1 MLKTNNCIDLSNL
14 TLGKS
19 IILAGWV
26 ANRRDHGN
34 LIFLDL
40 RDQSGIAQ
48 VVIDADIN
56 EELHKMAKSIRNEW
70 VIQIS
75 GIIRER
81 PEGSENPK
89 LPTGYVEVITHDLTI
104 LNESITPPFEIND
117 DITVDESIRLKYR
130 YLDLRRIRMSNI
142 LALRHNVVKF
152 IREFLNK
159 RNFLEIETP
168 ILIKSTPEGARD
180 YLVPSRLYP
189 SEFYALPQSP
199 QQLKQLLMVS
209 GIEKYYQIARCFRD
223 EDPRSD
229 RQPEFTQ
236 LDLEMSFVEQE
247 DILSLTEEL
256 YFNLV
261 KEIVPHK
268 KIVSPF
274 PRITYADAIA
284 KYGTD
289 RPDTRYDLKLHDLT
303 TLLSNSEFNIFKK
316 IINNKGIIRGF
327 TAPNA
332 AHYKRK
338 DIDGLIDFAKTYGSQ
353 GLMWIAIDETTSN
366 NIEED
371 SIRSP
376 IKNHVPFTE
385 ILQIASELNANPG
398 DLILI
403 VAGTEKITNLTLSA
417 LRAEMANRLDLIDT
431 SVLAF
436 TFVTDFPLFEWDDEI
451 KKWKS
456 LHHPF
461 TSPSDDQLEKLQISP
476 ESITSNAY
484 DLVCNGLE
492 CAGGS
497 IRISNREMQEKIFE
511 ILGYTNQEIQS
522 QFQQLLTA
530 FDYGAP
536 PHGGIA
542 GGIERL
548 VMLLSDTDN
557 IRDVIAFPKTQKFI
571 DPLFESPSKVTQEQ
585 LAELHLETIEKDNE

>member
-289 RPDTRYDLKLHDLT
+289 RPDTRYDLELHDLT

>member
-1 MLKTNNCIDLSNL
+1 MLKTNNCIDLSKL

-19 IILAGWV
+19 VILAGWV

-48 VVIDADIN
+48 VVIDAEIN
-56 EELHKMAKSIRNEW
+56 QKLHKNSKSIRNEW
-70 VIQIS
+70 VIQVS
-75 GIIRER
+75 GVIRKR
-81 PEGSENPK
+81 PEGSENSK
-89 LPTGYVEVITHDLTI
+89 IPTGYVEVITHDLTI
-104 LNESITPPFEIND
+104 LNESKTPPFEITD

-130 YLDLRRIRMSNI
+130 YLDLRRIKMSNI
-142 LALRHNVVKF
+142 LSLRHNVVKF
-152 IREFLNK
+152 IREFLNN

-189 SEFYALPQSP
+189 GEFYALPQSP

-209 GIEKYYQIARCFRD
+209 GIEKYYQLARCFRD

-256 YFNLV
+256 YSNLV
-261 KEIVPHK
+261 RKITPHK
-268 KIVSPF
+268 KILSPF

-289 RPDTRYDLKLHDLT
+289 RPDIRYDLELHDLT
-303 TLLSNSEFNIFKK
+303 TLLAKSKFNIFKK
-316 IINNKGIIRGF
+316 IISSNGIIRGF

-338 DIDGLIDFAKTYGSQ
+338 DIDELIDFAKTYGSQ
-353 GLMWIAIDETTSN
+353 GLMWIALDKTTSN
-366 NIEED
+366 DIEEN

-385 ILQIASELNANPG
+385 ISQIISEVNANPG

-403 VAGTEKITNLTLSA
+403 VAGTGKTTNLTLSA
-417 LRAEMANRLDLIDT
+417 LRAKMAKRLNLIDT
-431 SVLAF
+431 SMLAF
-436 TFVTDFPLFEWDDEI
+436 AFVTDFPLFEWDDEI

-461 TSPSDDQLEKLQISP
+461 TSPSDNQIEKLETSPQSIS
-476 ESITSNAY
+476 SKAY

-497 IRISNREMQEKIFE
+497 IRISNRKTQEKIFE
-511 ILGYTNQEIQS
+511 ILGYTNEEIQN

-530 FDYGAP
+530 FEYGAP

-585 LAELHLETIEKDNE
+585 LAELHLEITEKDNE

>member
-189 SEFYALPQSP
+189 GEFYALPQSP

-289 RPDTRYDLKLHDLT
+289 RPDTRYDLELHDLT

-371 SIRSP
+371 AIRSP

-417 LRAEMANRLDLIDT
+417 LRAEMAKRLDLIDT

-461 TSPSDDQLEKLQISP
+461 TSPSDDQLEKLETSP

>member
-19 IILAGWV
+19 VILAGWV

-56 EELHKMAKSIRNEW
+56 EQLHKMAKSIRNEW
-70 VIQIS
+70 VVQIS
-75 GIIRER
+75 GIIRKR

-189 SEFYALPQSP
+189 GEFYALPQSP

-261 KEIVPHK
+261 KEIAPHK

-289 RPDTRYDLKLHDLT
+289 RPDTRYDLELHDLT
-303 TLLSNSEFNIFKK
+303 TLLSDSEFNIFKK

-376 IKNHVPFTE
+376 IKNHIPFTE

-417 LRAEMANRLDLIDT
+417 LRAEMAKRLDLIDT

>member
-70 VIQIS
+70 VVQIS

-189 SEFYALPQSP
+189 GEFYALPQSP

-289 RPDTRYDLKLHDLT
+289 RPDTRYDLELHDLT

>member
-189 SEFYALPQSP
+189 GEFYALPQSP

-289 RPDTRYDLKLHDLT
+289 RPDTRYDLELHDLT

-371 SIRSP
+371 AIRSP

-417 LRAEMANRLDLIDT
+417 LRAEMAKRLDLIDT

>member
-1 MLKTNNCIDLSNL
+1 VLKTNNCIDLSKL

-19 IILAGWV
+19 VILAGWV

-48 VVIDADIN
+48 VVIDAEIN
-56 EELHKMAKSIRNEW
+56 QKLHKNSKSIRNEW
-70 VIQIS
+70 VIQVS
-75 GIIRER
+75 GVIRKR
-81 PEGSENPK
+81 PEGSENSK
-89 LPTGYVEVITHDLTI
+89 IPTGNVEVITHDLTI
-104 LNESITPPFEIND
+104 LNESKTPPFEITD
-117 DITVDESIRLKYR
+117 DITVDESVRLKYR
-130 YLDLRRIRMSNI
+130 YLDLRRIKMSNI
-142 LALRHNVVKF
+142 LSLRHNVVKF
-152 IREFLNK
+152 IREFLNN

-189 SEFYALPQSP
+189 GEFYALPQSP

-209 GIEKYYQIARCFRD
+209 GIEKYYQLARCFRD

-256 YFNLV
+256 YSNLV
-261 KEIVPHK
+261 RKITPHK
-268 KIVSPF
+268 KILSPF

-289 RPDTRYDLKLHDLT
+289 RPDIRYDLELHDLT
-303 TLLSNSEFNIFKK
+303 TLLAKSKFNIFKK
-316 IINNKGIIRGF
+316 IISSNGIIRGF

-338 DIDGLIDFAKTYGSQ
+338 DIDELIDFAKTYGSQ
-353 GLMWIAIDETTSN
+353 GLMWIALDKTTSN
-366 NIEED
+366 DIEEN

-385 ILQIASELNANPG
+385 ISQIISEVNANPG

-403 VAGTEKITNLTLSA
+403 VAGTGKTTNLTLSA
-417 LRAEMANRLDLIDT
+417 LRAKMAKRLNLIDT
-431 SVLAF
+431 SMLAF
-436 TFVTDFPLFEWDDEI
+436 AFVTDFPLFEWDDEI

-461 TSPSDDQLEKLQISP
+461 TSPSDNQIEKLETSPQSIS
-476 ESITSNAY
+476 SKAY

-497 IRISNREMQEKIFE
+497 IRISNRKTQEKIFE
-511 ILGYTNQEIQS
+511 ILGYTNEEIQN

-530 FDYGAP
+530 FEYGAP

-585 LAELHLETIEKDNE
+585 LAELHLEITEKDNE

>member
-189 SEFYALPQSP
+189 GEFYALPQSP

-229 RQPEFTQ
+229 RQQEFTQ
-236 LDLEMSFVEQE
+236 LDLE
-247 DILSLTEEL
+247 LRSL
-256 YFNLV
+256 
-261 KEIVPHK
+261 I
-268 KIVSPF
+268 
-274 PRITYADAIA
+274 
-284 KYGTD
+284 
-289 RPDTRYDLKLHDLT
+289 
-303 TLLSNSEFNIFKK
+303 
-316 IINNKGIIRGF
+316 
-327 TAPNA
+327 
-332 AHYKRK
+332 
-338 DIDGLIDFAKTYGSQ
+338 
-353 GLMWIAIDETTSN
+353 
-366 NIEED
+366 
-371 SIRSP
+371 
-376 IKNHVPFTE
+376 
-385 ILQIASELNANPG
+385 
-398 DLILI
+398 
-403 VAGTEKITNLTLSA
+403 
-417 LRAEMANRLDLIDT
+417 
-431 SVLAF
+431 
-436 TFVTDFPLFEWDDEI
+436 
-451 KKWKS
+451 
-456 LHHPF
+456 
-461 TSPSDDQLEKLQISP
+461 QL
-476 ESITSNAY
+476 
-484 DLVCNGLE
+484 
-492 CAGGS
+492 
-497 IRISNREMQEKIFE
+497 
-511 ILGYTNQEIQS
+511 
-522 QFQQLLTA
+522 
-530 FDYGAP
+530 
-536 PHGGIA
+536 
-542 GGIERL
+542 
-548 VMLLSDTDN
+548 
-557 IRDVIAFPKTQKFI
+557 
-571 DPLFESPSKVTQEQ
+571 
-585 LAELHLETIEKDNE
+585 

>member
-1 MLKTNNCIDLSNL
+1 MLKTNNCIDLSKL

-19 IILAGWV
+19 VILAGWV

-48 VVIDADIN
+48 VVIDAEIN
-56 EELHKMAKSIRNEW
+56 QKLHKNSKSIRNEW
-70 VIQIS
+70 VIQVS
-75 GIIRER
+75 GVIRKR
-81 PEGSENPK
+81 PEGSENSK
-89 LPTGYVEVITHDLTI
+89 IPTGNVEVITHDLTI
-104 LNESITPPFEIND
+104 LNESKTPPFEITD
-117 DITVDESIRLKYR
+117 DITVDESVRLKYR
-130 YLDLRRIRMSNI
+130 YLDLRRIKMSNI
-142 LALRHNVVKF
+142 LSLRHNVVKF
-152 IREFLNK
+152 IREFLNN

-189 SEFYALPQSP
+189 GEFYALPQSP

-209 GIEKYYQIARCFRD
+209 GIEKYYQLARCFRD

-256 YFNLV
+256 YSNLV
-261 KEIVPHK
+261 RKITPHK
-268 KIVSPF
+268 KILSPF

-289 RPDTRYDLKLHDLT
+289 RPDIRYDLELHDLT
-303 TLLSNSEFNIFKK
+303 TLLAKSKFNIFKK
-316 IINNKGIIRGF
+316 IISSNGIIRGF

-338 DIDGLIDFAKTYGSQ
+338 DIDELIDFAKTYGSQ
-353 GLMWIAIDETTSN
+353 GLMWIALDKTTSN
-366 NIEED
+366 DIEEN

-385 ILQIASELNANPG
+385 ISQIISEVNANPG

-403 VAGTEKITNLTLSA
+403 VAGTGKTTNLTLSA
-417 LRAEMANRLDLIDT
+417 LRAKMAKRLNLIDT
-431 SVLAF
+431 SMLAF
-436 TFVTDFPLFEWDDEI
+436 AFVTDFPLFEWDDEI

-461 TSPSDDQLEKLQISP
+461 TSPSDNQIEKLETSPQSIS
-476 ESITSNAY
+476 SKAY

-497 IRISNREMQEKIFE
+497 IRISNRKTQEKIFE
-511 ILGYTNQEIQS
+511 ILGYTNEEIQN

-530 FDYGAP
+530 FEYGAP

-585 LAELHLETIEKDNE
+585 LAELHLEITEKDNE

>member
-1 MLKTNNCIDLSNL
+1 MLKTNNCIDLSKL

-19 IILAGWV
+19 VILAGWV

-48 VVIDADIN
+48 IVIDAEIN
-56 EELHKMAKSIRNEW
+56 QKLHKNSKSIRNEW
-70 VIQIS
+70 VIQVS
-75 GIIRER
+75 GVIRKR
-81 PEGSENPK
+81 PEGSENSK
-89 LPTGYVEVITHDLTI
+89 IPTGYVEVITHDLTI
-104 LNESITPPFEIND
+104 LNESKTPPFEITD

-130 YLDLRRIRMSNI
+130 YLDLRRIKMSNI
-142 LALRHNVVKF
+142 LSLRHNVVKF
-152 IREFLNK
+152 IREFLNN

-189 SEFYALPQSP
+189 SKFYALPQSP

-209 GIEKYYQIARCFRD
+209 GIEKYYQLARCFRD

-256 YFNLV
+256 YSNLV
-261 KEIVPHK
+261 RKITPHK
-268 KIVSPF
+268 KILSPF

-289 RPDTRYDLKLHDLT
+289 RPDIRYDLELHDLT
-303 TLLSNSEFNIFKK
+303 TLLAKSKFNIFKK
-316 IINNKGIIRGF
+316 IISSNGIIRGF

-338 DIDGLIDFAKTYGSQ
+338 DIDELIDFAKTYGSQ
-353 GLMWIAIDETTSN
+353 GLMWIALDKTTSN
-366 NIEED
+366 DIEEN

-385 ILQIASELNANPG
+385 ISQIISEVNANPG

-403 VAGTEKITNLTLSA
+403 VAGTGKTTNLTLSA
-417 LRAEMANRLDLIDT
+417 LRAKMAKRLNLIDT
-431 SVLAF
+431 SMLAF
-436 TFVTDFPLFEWDDEI
+436 AFVTDFPLFEWDDEI

-461 TSPSDDQLEKLQISP
+461 TSPSDNQIEKLETSPQSIS
-476 ESITSNAY
+476 SKAY

-497 IRISNREMQEKIFE
+497 IRISNRKTQEKIFE
-511 ILGYTNQEIQS
+511 ILGYTNEEIQN

-530 FDYGAP
+530 FEYGAP

-585 LAELHLETIEKDNE
+585 LAELHLEITEKDNE

>member
-70 VIQIS
+70 VVQIS

-159 RNFLEIETP
+159 RNFLEIESP
-168 ILIKSTPEGARD
+168 ILIKSTPEVARD

-189 SEFYALPQSP
+189 GEFYALPQSP

-289 RPDTRYDLKLHDLT
+289 RPDTRYDLELHDLT

-585 LAELHLETIEKDNE
+585 LTELHLETIEKDNE

>member
-1 MLKTNNCIDLSNL
+1 VLKTNNCIDLSNL

-289 RPDTRYDLKLHDLT
+289 RPDTRYDLELHDLT

-371 SIRSP
+371 AIRSP

-417 LRAEMANRLDLIDT
+417 LRAEMAKRLDLIDT

-461 TSPSDDQLEKLQISP
+461 TSPSDDQLEKLETSP

>member
-56 EELHKMAKSIRNEW
+56 EELHKMAKSIRNEG
-70 VIQIS
+70 VVQIS

-289 RPDTRYDLKLHDLT
+289 RPDTRYDLELHDLT

-585 LAELHLETIEKDNE
+585 LTELHLETIEKDNE

>member
-70 VIQIS
+70 VVQIS

-189 SEFYALPQSP
+189 GEFYALPQSP

-289 RPDTRYDLKLHDLT
+289 RPDTRYDLELHDLT

-548 VMLLSDTDN
+548 VMFLSDTDN

-585 LAELHLETIEKDNE
+585 LTELHLETIEKDNE

>member
-19 IILAGWV
+19 VILAGWV

-56 EELHKMAKSIRNEW
+56 QQLHKNAKSIRNEW

-75 GIIRER
+75 GILRKR
-81 PEGSENPK
+81 PEGSENSK
-89 LPTGYVEVITHDLTI
+89 LPTGYVEIITHDLTI
-104 LNESITPPFEIND
+104 LNESITPPFEITD
-117 DITVDESIRLKYR
+117 DITIDESIRLKYR

-152 IREFLNK
+152 IREFFNN

-261 KEIVPHK
+261 KEITPHK
-268 KIVSPF
+268 KILSPF

-289 RPDTRYDLKLHDLT
+289 RPDIRYDLELHDLT
-303 TLLSNSEFNIFKK
+303 TLLSDSEFNIFKK
-316 IINNKGIIRGF
+316 IINNNGIIRGF

-338 DIDGLIDFAKTYGSQ
+338 EIDELIDFAKTYGSQ
-353 GLMWIAIDETTSN
+353 GLMWIALDKTTSN
-366 NIEED
+366 DIEEN

-376 IKNHVPFTE
+376 IKNHVPFPE
-385 ILQIASELNANPG
+385 ILQIVSEVNANPG

-417 LRAEMANRLDLIDT
+417 LRAEMAKRLNLIDT
-431 SVLAF
+431 SMLAF

-461 TSPSDDQLEKLQISP
+461 TSPSDSQIEKLQTSP
-476 ESITSNAY
+476 GSITSKAY

-497 IRISNREMQEKIFE
+497 IRISNRKIQEKIFE
-511 ILGYTNQEIQS
+511 ILGYTNEEIQS

-530 FDYGAP
+530 FEYGAP

-571 DPLFESPSKVTQEQ
+571 DPLFESPSKVTAEQ
-585 LAELHLETIEKDNE
+585 LAELHLEIIEKDNE

>member
-70 VIQIS
+70 VVQIS

-189 SEFYALPQSP
+189 GEFYALPQSP

-268 KIVSPF
+268 KIASPF

-289 RPDTRYDLKLHDLT
+289 RPDTRYDLELHDLT

-585 LAELHLETIEKDNE
+585 LTELHLETIEKDNE

>member
-1 MLKTNNCIDLSNL
+1 M
-14 TLGKS
+14 
-19 IILAGWV
+19 
-26 ANRRDHGN
+26 
-34 LIFLDL
+34 
-40 RDQSGIAQ
+40 
-48 VVIDADIN
+48 IDAEIN
-56 EELHKMAKSIRNEW
+56 QKLHKNSKSIRNEW
-70 VIQIS
+70 VIQVS
-75 GIIRER
+75 GVIRKR
-81 PEGSENPK
+81 PEGSENSK
-89 LPTGYVEVITHDLTI
+89 IPTGNVEVITHDLTI
-104 LNESITPPFEIND
+104 LNESKTPPFEITD
-117 DITVDESIRLKYR
+117 DITIDESIRLKYR
-130 YLDLRRIRMSNI
+130 YLDLRRIKMSNI
-142 LALRHNVVKF
+142 LSLRHNVVKF
-152 IREFLNK
+152 IREFLNN

-189 SEFYALPQSP
+189 GEFYALPQSP

-209 GIEKYYQIARCFRD
+209 GIEKYYQLARCFRD

-256 YFNLV
+256 YSNLV
-261 KEIVPHK
+261 RKITPHK
-268 KIVSPF
+268 KILSPF

-289 RPDTRYDLKLHDLT
+289 RPDIRYDLELHDLT
-303 TLLSNSEFNIFKK
+303 TLLAKSKFNIFKK
-316 IINNKGIIRGF
+316 IISSNGIIRGF

-338 DIDGLIDFAKTYGSQ
+338 DIDELIDFAKTYGSQ
-353 GLMWIAIDETTSN
+353 GLMWIALDKTTSN
-366 NIEED
+366 DIEEN

-385 ILQIASELNANPG
+385 ISQIISEVNANPG

-403 VAGTEKITNLTLSA
+403 VAGTGKTTNLTLSA
-417 LRAEMANRLDLIDT
+417 LRAKMAKRLNLIDT
-431 SVLAF
+431 SMLAF
-436 TFVTDFPLFEWDDEI
+436 AFVTDFPLFEWDDEI

-461 TSPSDDQLEKLQISP
+461 TSPSDNQIEKLETSPQSIS
-476 ESITSNAY
+476 SKAY

-497 IRISNREMQEKIFE
+497 IRISNRKTQEKIFE
-511 ILGYTNQEIQS
+511 ILGYTNEEIQN

-530 FDYGAP
+530 FEYGAP

-585 LAELHLETIEKDNE
+585 LAELHLEITEKDNE

>member
-1 MLKTNNCIDLSNL
+1 
-14 TLGKS
+14 
-19 IILAGWV
+19 
-26 ANRRDHGN
+26 
-34 LIFLDL
+34 
-40 RDQSGIAQ
+40 
-48 VVIDADIN
+48 
-56 EELHKMAKSIRNEW
+56 
-70 VIQIS
+70 
-75 GIIRER
+75 
-81 PEGSENPK
+81 
-89 LPTGYVEVITHDLTI
+89 
-104 LNESITPPFEIND
+104 
-117 DITVDESIRLKYR
+117 
-130 YLDLRRIRMSNI
+130 
-142 LALRHNVVKF
+142 
-152 IREFLNK
+152 
-159 RNFLEIETP
+159 
-168 ILIKSTPEGARD
+168 
-180 YLVPSRLYP
+180 
-189 SEFYALPQSP
+189 
-199 QQLKQLLMVS
+199 MVS

-289 RPDTRYDLKLHDLT
+289 RPDTRYDLELHDLT

-585 LAELHLETIEKDNE
+585 LTELHLETIEKDNE

>member
-289 RPDTRYDLKLHDLT
+289 RPDTRYDLELHDLT

-371 SIRSP
+371 AIRSP

-417 LRAEMANRLDLIDT
+417 LRAEMAKRLDLIDT

-461 TSPSDDQLEKLQISP
+461 TSPSDDQLEKLETSP

>member
-70 VIQIS
+70 VVQIS

-189 SEFYALPQSP
+189 GEFYALPQSP

-289 RPDTRYDLKLHDLT
+289 RPDTRYDLELHDLT

-585 LAELHLETIEKDNE
+585 LTELHLETIEKDNE

>member
-289 RPDTRYDLKLHDLT
+289 RPDTRYDLELHDLT

-371 SIRSP
+371 AIRSP

-436 TFVTDFPLFEWDDEI
+436 TFVTDFPLFEWDDEC
-451 KKWKS
+451 
-456 LHHPF
+456 L
-461 TSPSDDQLEKLQISP
+461 
-476 ESITSNAY
+476 
-484 DLVCNGLE
+484 
-492 CAGGS
+492 
-497 IRISNREMQEKIFE
+497 
-511 ILGYTNQEIQS
+511 
-522 QFQQLLTA
+522 
-530 FDYGAP
+530 
-536 PHGGIA
+536 
-542 GGIERL
+542 
-548 VMLLSDTDN
+548 
-557 IRDVIAFPKTQKFI
+557 
-571 DPLFESPSKVTQEQ
+571 
-585 LAELHLETIEKDNE
+585 

>member
-70 VIQIS
+70 VVQIS

-142 LALRHNVVKF
+142 LTLRHNVVKF

-289 RPDTRYDLKLHDLT
+289 RPDTRYDLELHDLT

>member
-1 MLKTNNCIDLSNL
+1 MLKTNNCIDLSKL

-19 IILAGWV
+19 VILAGWV

-48 VVIDADIN
+48 VVIDAEIN
-56 EELHKMAKSIRNEW
+56 QKLHKNSKSIRNEW
-70 VIQIS
+70 VIQVS
-75 GIIRER
+75 GVIRKR
-81 PEGSENPK
+81 PEGSENSK
-89 LPTGYVEVITHDLTI
+89 IPTGNVEVITHDLTI
-104 LNESITPPFEIND
+104 LNESKTPPFEITD
-117 DITVDESIRLKYR
+117 DITIDESIRLKYR
-130 YLDLRRIRMSNI
+130 YLDLRRIKMSNI
-142 LALRHNVVKF
+142 LSLRHNVVKF
-152 IREFLNK
+152 IREFLNN

-189 SEFYALPQSP
+189 SKFYALPQSP

-209 GIEKYYQIARCFRD
+209 GIEKYYQLARCFRD

-256 YFNLV
+256 YSNLV
-261 KEIVPHK
+261 RKITPHK
-268 KIVSPF
+268 KILSPF

-289 RPDTRYDLKLHDLT
+289 RPDIRYDLELHDLT
-303 TLLSNSEFNIFKK
+303 TLLAKSKFNIFKK
-316 IINNKGIIRGF
+316 IISSNGIIRGF

-338 DIDGLIDFAKTYGSQ
+338 DIDELIDFAKTYGSQ
-353 GLMWIAIDETTSN
+353 GLMWIALDKTTSN
-366 NIEED
+366 DIEEN

-385 ILQIASELNANPG
+385 ISQIISEVNANPG

-403 VAGTEKITNLTLSA
+403 VAGTGKTTNLTLSA
-417 LRAEMANRLDLIDT
+417 LRAKMAKRLNLIDT
-431 SVLAF
+431 SMLAF
-436 TFVTDFPLFEWDDEI
+436 AFVTDFPLFEWDDEI

-461 TSPSDDQLEKLQISP
+461 TSPSDSQIEKLETSPQSIS
-476 ESITSNAY
+476 SKAY

-497 IRISNREMQEKIFE
+497 IRISNRKTQEKIFE
-511 ILGYTNQEIQS
+511 ILGYTNEEIQN

-530 FDYGAP
+530 FEYGAP

-585 LAELHLETIEKDNE
+585 LAELHLEITEKDNE

>member
-70 VIQIS
+70 VVQIS

-289 RPDTRYDLKLHDLT
+289 RPDTRYDLELHDLT

>member
-1 MLKTNNCIDLSNL
+1 
-14 TLGKS
+14 
-19 IILAGWV
+19 
-26 ANRRDHGN
+26 
-34 LIFLDL
+34 
-40 RDQSGIAQ
+40 
-48 VVIDADIN
+48 
-56 EELHKMAKSIRNEW
+56 
-70 VIQIS
+70 
-75 GIIRER
+75 
-81 PEGSENPK
+81 
-89 LPTGYVEVITHDLTI
+89 
-104 LNESITPPFEIND
+104 
-117 DITVDESIRLKYR
+117 
-130 YLDLRRIRMSNI
+130 MSNI

-189 SEFYALPQSP
+189 GEFYALPQSP

-289 RPDTRYDLKLHDLT
+289 RPDTRYDLELHDLT

-371 SIRSP
+371 AIRSP

-417 LRAEMANRLDLIDT
+417 LRAEMAKRLDLIDT

-461 TSPSDDQLEKLQISP
+461 TSPSDDQLEKLETSP

>member
-56 EELHKMAKSIRNEW
+56 EELHQMAKSIRNEW
-70 VIQIS
+70 VVQIS

-274 PRITYADAIA
+274 PLITYADAIA

-289 RPDTRYDLKLHDLT
+289 RPDTRYDLELHDLT

-585 LAELHLETIEKDNE
+585 LTELHLETIEKDNE

>member
-1 MLKTNNCIDLSNL
+1 VLKTNNCIDLSNL

-70 VIQIS
+70 VVQIS

-289 RPDTRYDLKLHDLT
+289 RPDTRYDLELHDLT

-585 LAELHLETIEKDNE
+585 LTELHLETIEKDNE

>member
-1 MLKTNNCIDLSNL
+1 
-14 TLGKS
+14 
-19 IILAGWV
+19 
-26 ANRRDHGN
+26 
-34 LIFLDL
+34 
-40 RDQSGIAQ
+40 
-48 VVIDADIN
+48 
-56 EELHKMAKSIRNEW
+56 
-70 VIQIS
+70 
-75 GIIRER
+75 
-81 PEGSENPK
+81 
-89 LPTGYVEVITHDLTI
+89 
-104 LNESITPPFEIND
+104 
-117 DITVDESIRLKYR
+117 
-130 YLDLRRIRMSNI
+130 
-142 LALRHNVVKF
+142 
-152 IREFLNK
+152 
-159 RNFLEIETP
+159 
-168 ILIKSTPEGARD
+168 
-180 YLVPSRLYP
+180 
-189 SEFYALPQSP
+189 
-199 QQLKQLLMVS
+199 MVS

-289 RPDTRYDLKLHDLT
+289 RPDTRYDLELHDLT

>member
-70 VIQIS
+70 VVQIS

-261 KEIVPHK
+261 KEIVTHK

-289 RPDTRYDLKLHDLT
+289 RPDTRYDLELHDLT

-585 LAELHLETIEKDNE
+585 LTELHLETIEKDNE

>member
-70 VIQIS
+70 VVQIS

-289 RPDTRYDLKLHDLT
+289 RPDTRYDLELHDLT

-371 SIRSP
+371 SIRPP

-585 LAELHLETIEKDNE
+585 LTELHLETIEKDNE

>member
-70 VIQIS
+70 VVQIS

-289 RPDTRYDLKLHDLT
+289 RPDTRYDLELHDLT

-376 IKNHVPFTE
+376 IKNHIPFTE

-585 LAELHLETIEKDNE
+585 LTELHLETIEKDNE